1 MSEPEAQ
8 RWLRLAREDLAAA
21 EQLHAESEHPA
32 RVVRFHAQQAAE
44 KALKAAII
52 ASGATA
58 ERTHDLEALAARLPR
73 DWRATELGDDLSD
86 LTEAAV
92 EERYPGIAEGATG
105 EDAAR
110 GLATA
115 RSVLAAVEAD
125 LEREAGR

>member
-58 ERTHDLEALAARLPR
+58 ERTRPRGARR
-73 DWRATELGDDLSD
+73 QAS
-86 LTEAAV
+86 A
-92 EERYPGIAEGATG
+92 
-105 EDAAR
+105 
-110 GLATA
+110 
-115 RSVLAAVEAD
+115 
-125 LEREAGR
+125 